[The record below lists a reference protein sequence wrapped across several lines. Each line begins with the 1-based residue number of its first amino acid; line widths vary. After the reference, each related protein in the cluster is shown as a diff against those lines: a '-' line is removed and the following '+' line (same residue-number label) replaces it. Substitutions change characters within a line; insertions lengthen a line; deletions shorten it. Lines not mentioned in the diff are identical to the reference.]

1 MATAKPSLLHT
12 AISAILEYAGSFDL
26 LVHCDYFGSPS
37 VCLPICLSDNLSFS
51 I

>member
-26 LVHCDYFGSPS
+26 LHDPQGCTVIT
-37 VCLPICLSDNLSFS
+37 L
-51 I
+51 